1 MKKLIALS
9 IFCLGV
15 LTLKAQTVTN
25 IAYRITVETG
35 TVGGSTNSVNTNLR
49 LDYGTNKDLTRING
63 FVFAWNAYK
72 ASGGTNTIG
81 DWLKTDVKDR
91 ADAYAAT
98 KNVADNAALLARLQ
112 TLLMSNPDLL
122 SASDLSNLQAIAA
135 KAP

>member
-1 MKKLIALS
+1 MKPLFVSALLFLAIA
-9 IFCLGV
+9 
-15 LTLKAQTVTN
+15 TAKAQTVTN

-49 LDYGTNKDLTRING
+49 LDYGTAKDLNRING
-63 FVFAWNAYK
+63 FVFSWNSYK
-72 ASGGTNTIG
+72 ASGGTNTLG

-98 KNVADNAALLARLQ
+98 KNQADNAALLAKLQ
-112 TLLMSNPDLL
+112 SLLMANPDLL
-122 SASDLSNLQAIAA
+122 SASDLSNLQTIAA